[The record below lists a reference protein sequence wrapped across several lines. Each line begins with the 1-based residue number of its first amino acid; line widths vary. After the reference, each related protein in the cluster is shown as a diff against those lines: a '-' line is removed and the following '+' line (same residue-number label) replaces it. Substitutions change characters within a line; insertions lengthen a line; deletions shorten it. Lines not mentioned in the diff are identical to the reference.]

1 MAAYLLYDPFQ
12 QYLEISAVF
21 GLSICM
27 AKCNNSIVGSEND
40 LLQLLF
46 LGLRGVGVLNIIKR

>member
-27 AKCNNSIVGSEND
+27 ARCNNSTVGIEND
-40 LLQLLF
+40 LLVLLYWGGWGDI
-46 LGLRGVGVLNIIKR
+46 LKG